1 MIIYAIFREPP
12 TNHPPPPWSD
22 DMSKFPVPSAAPSKR
37 HTGEVLRRILFIG
50 TLVRW
55 RKVLLDSA
63 VDPTWHEQPR
73 KHLVQNVGNSWWSA
87 MKNESLEGNTN
98 FLAKSAQWNP
108 DVNQFLRQKIVS
120 LCFFQESDNLNI
132 NENGF
137 VSFQPPH
144 TIRRRTRCSKFPFL
158 RTFFVTDSNLQQ
170 QSRSHRN
177 LHNCCRIIDVCQF
190 TRIFTRVSVWF
201 CLWCLDAKIPHL
213 MLLRWAAD
221 TTADLTLVVDTVNSR
236 PSHSQ
241 HSMEGIY
248 TTRPTL
254 INPYGSLTCTGDSLR
269 PVLELARK
277 YSNEHHRT
285 QRTFFHPF
293 PAICFS

>member
-12 TNHPPPPWSD
+12 TNHPPPTNHHQHGLMTCPSSLCLVQRPLSVTPGRCFLGVPSSELSSD
-22 DMSKFPVPSAAPSKR
+22 EEKSSWIHLWTQHDMSSP
-37 HTGEVLRRILFIG
+37 ENILCKMLGILGDLLWKMKVWKG
-50 TLVRW
+50 T
-55 RKVLLDSA
+55 
-63 VDPTWHEQPR
+63 PI
-73 KHLVQNVGNSWWSA
+73 
-87 MKNESLEGNTN
+87 

-144 TIRRRTRCSKFPFL
+144 TFRRRTRCSKFPFL

-190 TRIFTRVSVWF
+190 TRIFMLKSI
-201 CLWCLDAKIPHL
+201 CLILFVMFGRKNTSLDASPLGGGH
-213 MLLRWAAD
+213 
-221 TTADLTLVVDTVNSR
+221 NSR
-236 PSHSQ
+236 FNTSCGHSEQ
-241 HSMEGIY
+241 Q
-248 TTRPTL
+248 TKP
-254 INPYGSLTCTGDSLR
+254 
-269 PVLELARK
+269 
-277 YSNEHHRT
+277 
-285 QRTFFHPF
+285 
-293 PAICFS
+293 